1 MAISSDLIALKAAVA
16 ELSGS
21 DPVIASL
28 AQNYGLP
35 TLDRKS
41 LADFTIEY
49 DEPVA
54 VPLEDQL
61 FSELVEVVIHQQLA
75 GKAAIAITR
84 RVRAALMDNLTP
96 QMVIDSDPEL
106 LRASGLSSAKLSAIC
121 GLAKAINTKAVSLV
135 SLACASDD
143 DVTAELSKLKGFGPW
158 SAQMFLMFSLGRMDI
173 WPSGDLGV
181 RKGYSRSYGL
191 ETVPSAKE
199 LAVLGE
205 RFRPFRSL
213 AAWYMWKSLVDLPS

>member
-1 MAISSDLIALKAAVA
+1 MPGDPAALKAAVA
-16 ELSGS
+16 ELSDS
-21 DPVIASL
+21 DPVIARL

-35 TLDRKS
+35 TLDRRS
-41 LADFTIEY
+41 LPDFTIEY
-49 DEPVA
+49 GKPVA

-61 FSELVEVVIHQQLA
+61 FSDLVEVVIRQQLA
-75 GKAAIAITR
+75 GKAAIAISG

-96 QMVIDSDPEL
+96 QAVIDSDPDL
-106 LRASGLSSAKLSAIC
+106 LRASGLSSAKLSAIW
-121 GLAKAINTKAVSLV
+121 GLAKAITTNTLSLV

-205 RFRPFRSL
+205 RFRPYRSL
-213 AAWYMWKSLVDLPS
+213 AAWYMWKSLVDLPI